1 MNSTAVAEDSLKGD
15 GYQSSKWVR
24 FEDDDGGKC
33 ISQNKEPSTN
43 QAQPIAAAVLNADEY
58 SGAVI
63 NPETVHINAIRG
75 VSSVSPEETDVSAN
89 KATAITSGSRQEY
102 SGAVINTESVHH
114 NLDRSSLSR
123 SVGEDQQQPEPT
135 PTAAHSRPK
144 DTRVGMHNVDL
155 RDTNNGRAALSTRI
169 STLGN
174 PVIRQ
179 GFGKLKN
186 NTCMCFSPEMY
197 RHTFYKPTCIN
208 QHLEMLLFNIY
219 SSIFPLKLYY
229 SYVIYTRWGSFL

>member
-1 MNSTAVAEDSLKGD
+1 MNSATVPEDSVKSD
-15 GYQSSKWVR
+15 GNQSSNWVR

-33 ISQNKEPSTN
+33 TSQNKEPSTN
-43 QAQPIAAAVLNADEY
+43 QAQPIAAAILKADEY

-63 NPETVHINAIRG
+63 NPETAHINANRNA
-75 VSSVSPEETDVSAN
+75 SSVAPEETDVSAN
-89 KATAITSGSRQEY
+89 KATVITSSSRQEY

-123 SVGEDQQQPEPT
+123 SVGEDQQQSEPT
-135 PTAAHSRPK
+135 PSAAVHSRPK

-155 RDTNNGRAALSTRI
+155 RDTNNGRPALNTRI

-186 NTCMCFSPEMY
+186 NICMYFSPEMY
-197 RHTFYKPTCIN
+197 RQNILQTYSPT
-208 QHLEMLLFNIY
+208 
-219 SSIFPLKLYY
+219 P
-229 SYVIYTRWGSFL
+229 

>member
-1 MNSTAVAEDSLKGD
+1 MNSTTVAEDSVKSD
-15 GYQSSKWVR
+15 GNPSSNWVR

-33 ISQNKEPSTN
+33 NKEPSTN
-43 QAQPIAAAVLNADEY
+43 QSQPIAAAVSKADEY
-58 SGAVI
+58 GGAVI
-63 NPETVHINAIRG
+63 NPQTVHINANRN
-75 VSSVSPEETDVSAN
+75 VSCSVSPEETDVSAN
-89 KATAITSGSRQEY
+89 KATVITSSNRQEY

-123 SVGEDQQQPEPT
+123 SVGEDQQQSEPT
-135 PTAAHSRPK
+135 PSAAAHSRPK

-155 RDTNNGRAALSTRI
+155 RDTNNGRPALNTRI

-186 NTCMCFSPEMY
+186 DICMHFSPEMY
-197 RHTFYKPTCIN
+197 GHNVLQTYSPT
-208 QHLEMLLFNIY
+208 
-219 SSIFPLKLYY
+219 P
-229 SYVIYTRWGSFL
+229 

>member
-1 MNSTAVAEDSLKGD
+1 MNSTTVAENSVKSD
-15 GYQSSKWVR
+15 GSQSGNWVR
-24 FEDDDGGKC
+24 FEDDEGGKC
-33 ISQNKEPSTN
+33 NSQNKEPSTN
-43 QAQPIAAAVLNADEY
+43 QAQPIAAVVLNAGEY

-63 NPETVHINAIRG
+63 NPETVHITANRS
-75 VSSVSPEETDVSAN
+75 VSCSVSPEETDVSAN
-89 KATAITSGSRQEY
+89 KATVITSSSRPEY

-123 SVGEDQQQPEPT
+123 PVGEDQHQSEPT
-135 PTAAHSRPK
+135 SSAAAHSRPK

-155 RDTNNGRAALSTRI
+155 RDANNGRPALNTRI

-186 NTCMCFSPEMY
+186 NICMHCSPEKY
-197 RHTFYKPTCIN
+197 RQRFTN
-208 QHLEMLLFNIY
+208 LFTNT
-219 SSIFPLKLYY
+219 LKCYY
-229 SYVIYTRWGSFL
+229 CYL

>member
-1 MNSTAVAEDSLKGD
+1 MDSTTVAEDSIKSD
-15 GYQSSKWVR
+15 GTQSSNWVR
-24 FEDDDGGKC
+24 FEDDDGTKC
-33 ISQNKEPSTN
+33 NKEPSTN
-43 QAQPIAAAVLNADEY
+43 QAQPIAAAILKADEY

-63 NPETVHINAIRG
+63 NPESVHINANRN
-75 VSSVSPEETDVSAN
+75 VSCSVSPEETDVSAN
-89 KATAITSGSRQEY
+89 KATVITSSSRQEY

-123 SVGEDQQQPEPT
+123 SVGEDQQQSEPT
-135 PTAAHSRPK
+135 PSAAVHSRPR

-155 RDTNNGRAALSTRI
+155 RDTNNGRPALNTRI

-186 NTCMCFSPEMY
+186 HICMHFSPVMY
-197 RHTFYKPTCIN
+197 RHDVL
-208 QHLEMLLFNIY
+208 QIY
-219 SSIFPLKLYY
+219 SP
-229 SYVIYTRWGSFL
+229 TP

>member
-1 MNSTAVAEDSLKGD
+1 MNSTTVAEDSVKSD
-15 GYQSSKWVR
+15 GNQSSNWVR

-33 ISQNKEPSTN
+33 NKEPSTN
-43 QAQPIAAAVLNADEY
+43 QAQPVAAAVLKADEY

-63 NPETVHINAIRG
+63 NPETVHINANRN
-75 VSSVSPEETDVSAN
+75 VSSVSPEETADVSAN
-89 KATAITSGSRQEY
+89 KATVITSSSRQEY

-123 SVGEDQQQPEPT
+123 SVGEDQQHSEPT
-135 PTAAHSRPK
+135 PSAAAHSRPK

-155 RDTNNGRAALSTRI
+155 RDTNNGRPALNTRI

-179 GFGKLKN
+179 GFGKLKYN
-186 NTCMCFSPEMY
+186 ICIHLSPEMY
-197 RHTFYKPTCIN
+197 GHSVLQTYSPT
-208 QHLEMLLFNIY
+208 
-219 SSIFPLKLYY
+219 P
-229 SYVIYTRWGSFL
+229 